1 MAEEDAG
8 QGETEAWLSGHSIEI
23 RTQVFTCAC
32 LGHMMQAGL
41 GAHMFSRIMMQL
53 LFSLGNDSPRIP
65 MFHGLSRLAWT
76 YAGPVGTLRQPTG
89 SWLGA
94 GNLAYV

>member
-1 MAEEDAG
+1 
-8 QGETEAWLSGHSIEI
+8 
-23 RTQVFTCAC
+23 
-32 LGHMMQAGL
+32 MQAGL
-41 GAHMFSRIMMQL
+41 EMHMFSRIMMQL

-65 MFHGLSRLAWT
+65 MFHGRSRLVWA
-76 YAGPVGTLRQPTG
+76 YSGLLSTLRQTTG

>member
-1 MAEEDAG
+1 M
-8 QGETEAWLSGHSIEI
+8 GH
-23 RTQVFTCAC
+23 TV
-32 LGHMMQAGL
+32 QAGL
-41 GAHMFSRIMMQL
+41 EVHMFSRIMMQL

-65 MFHGLSRLAWT
+65 MFHGLSRLAWA
-76 YAGPVGTLRQPTG
+76 YSRPVGTMRQPTG